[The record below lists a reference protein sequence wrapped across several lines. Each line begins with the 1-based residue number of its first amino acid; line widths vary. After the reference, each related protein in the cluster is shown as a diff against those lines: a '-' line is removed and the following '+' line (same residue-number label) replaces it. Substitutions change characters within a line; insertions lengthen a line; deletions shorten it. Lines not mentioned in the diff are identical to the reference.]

1 MNLVCDRKMYKAHA
15 SMIYMV
21 GYVFGVFSSGVSADR
36 YFHRLIGVFFFHTCT
51 EGFLSKCAFTKLYSV

>member
-36 YFHRLIGVFFFHTCT
+36 YFPSTN
-51 EGFLSKCAFTKLYSV
+51 